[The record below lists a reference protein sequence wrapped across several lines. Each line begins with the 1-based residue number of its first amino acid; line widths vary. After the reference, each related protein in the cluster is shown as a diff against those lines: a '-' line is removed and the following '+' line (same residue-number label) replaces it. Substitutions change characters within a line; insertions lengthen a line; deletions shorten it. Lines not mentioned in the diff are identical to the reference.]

1 MKESDRVNFV
11 DFFEP
16 SLNGWPL
23 YYRLVSE
30 EEEELQVVSFVQAP
44 IQTSKAPAQHQA
56 MSTIEPKI
64 SSPKSTLVEHGNLG
78 PHFLNPAVTAGEFV
92 LAELTLV

>member
-1 MKESDRVNFV
+1 MLLCNC
-11 DFFEP
+11 
-16 SLNGWPL
+16 WAL

-44 IQTSKAPAQHQA
+44 IQTTAPAQQA
-56 MSTIEPKI
+56 MSSIETKVPSQKPTI
-64 SSPKSTLVEHGNLG
+64 VEHGNLG